1 MIRVRAACL
10 KNSRCAV
17 RAGRLTAC
25 LLALCL
31 LGGLCL
37 PVRAAAAGRLP
48 YCFRFENL
56 NGDSSG
62 QRDTLLIG
70 KNWSLAAGETLQFS
84 GWLAVEG
91 GVRGYEYAFV
101 PTGDD
106 AAVGSPEWLTP
117 PVSGKAARNDLKAAG
132 VPYSSGHAT
141 AGFSLELTA
150 PTGRDGYYDFYLRG
164 IAADGTR
171 CDLLVMLDTAV
182 GLPDQDDGDTR
193 RINLARLARDAG
205 KLPGVGFTPD
215 GAVTLTAGGV
225 LPLGELNLAAFEKVS
240 LTYTVP
246 AAFTEEQGTRAA
258 ALGLKLSPDGTLPA
272 PYERDGLYDMSGSQA
287 LGRLRGGGSART
299 LELDLT
305 DANGMGQLYLSA
317 YLFGTDS
324 VTVTEVQFTYR
335 GKSATR
341 TAARIFCSGD
351 LAPYFSGANAVE
363 TETVHDSAL
372 GDVLRI
378 RAATDTNDPYVY
390 FNAES
395 LLATHGIRVNADEYR
410 YMVVLVRARA
420 GNRNGH
426 MTFYL
431 CAGEIGGP
439 TEDCTV
445 TSRLETDGKWHYC
458 LLDLSDKQTWAGTVH
473 GWRFDMINAPAAAG
487 DYVDYASVQFFRT
500 KRAAEQVARG
510 NPLRPDTVYHSG
522 DAPVMRDDR
531 EELGGEQSAFTPDPA
546 DLYTPSGTETGTET
560 ATEPLPGTGSA
571 SDTGTPPDPA
581 TGTSDPT
588 DATGTASATGTAGTG
603 QGCRSAAGACIAL
616 ILPVCAALPA
626 LRRRRTR

>member
-1 MIRVRAACL
+1 MPPGKPC
-10 KNSRCAV
+10 SFP
-17 RAGRLTAC
+17 AG
-25 LLALCL
+25 
-31 LGGLCL
+31 L
-37 PVRAAAAGRLP
+37 PWRGRP
-48 YCFRFENL
+48 
-56 NGDSSG
+56 
-62 QRDTLLIG
+62 
-70 KNWSLAAGETLQFS
+70 
-84 GWLAVEG
+84 
-91 GVRGYEYAFV
+91 GVQYAFV

-205 KLPGVGFTPD
+205 KLPGVGFTPG

-225 LPLGELNLAAFEKVS
+225 LPLGELNRRRLKRSA
-240 LTYTVP
+240 TYTVP

-258 ALGLKLSPDGTLPA
+258 ALGLKLSPDGTPPA

-287 LGRLRGGGSART
+287 LGRLRGAEAPGRWSLT
-299 LELDLT
+299 T

-317 YLFGTDS
+317 YLFGADS

-458 LLDLSDKQTWAGTVH
+458 LLDLSDKQTWAGDGARLAVRHDKRARRRRRLRGLRLGAVLPHQAGGGAGRLRESAPSGH
-473 GWRFDMINAPAAAG
+473 GLPQRGRACHAGRPRGARRRAGRLHAGSCRPLHAVRHRDRDGNRNGAGARNGQRVRHRNAAG
-487 DYVDYASVQFFRT
+487 SGNGYIRSDRRNGYGARDRYSRH
-500 KRAAEQVARG
+500 RAG
-510 NPLRPDTVYHSG
+510 
-522 DAPVMRDDR
+522 
-531 EELGGEQSAFTPDPA
+531 
-546 DLYTPSGTETGTET
+546 
-560 ATEPLPGTGSA
+560 LP
-571 SDTGTPPDPA
+571 
-581 TGTSDPT
+581 
-588 DATGTASATGTAGTG
+588 
-603 QGCRSAAGACIAL
+603 RSAAGACIAL

-626 LRRRRTR
+626 FRRRRTR